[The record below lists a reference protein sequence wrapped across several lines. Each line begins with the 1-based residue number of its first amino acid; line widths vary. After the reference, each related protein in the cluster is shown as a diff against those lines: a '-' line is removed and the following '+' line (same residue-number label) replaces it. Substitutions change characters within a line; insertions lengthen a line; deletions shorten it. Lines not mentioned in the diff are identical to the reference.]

1 MSEPLG
7 KIGKYELRRQL
18 GRGAMGVV
26 YEAFDTVIERA
37 VALKLLRT
45 DVFSA
50 EQLPDVRARFKRE
63 AHSAGK
69 LSHPNIVTIFDYGEH
84 DGAPF
89 IVMDLMSGQE
99 LTRRLEAGA
108 RLPIAEAVKIIGDL
122 LSALAYAHERGVVHR
137 DIKPSN
143 LFLLRDGTIK
153 VVDFGVARI
162 ESSELTETGAILG
175 TPAYMS
181 PEQFLGLPV
190 DGRSDLFSV
199 GVILYHLLTGD
210 RPFSGSPTTIMQ
222 KVLRQ
227 EPIEPTALNPTL
239 VPDWDTVIKRALAKK
254 PEQRFQSARQF
265 ADALRF
271 VLEGK
276 ALPAAPDFVDKD
288 ATVKLPGGM
297 QDEAPASKTAPK
309 SKLWVVFAFGA
320 AAVAAAAVALTLH
333 FNRQQ
338 PQAQAP
344 APVAVVAP
352 KPAPAPVPVVETPKP
367 APEPV
372 VETPKPAPEPVV
384 EKKAEPA
391 PPPPPPAPKE
401 KLKQRIAEKKAAKQA
416 ERQLSEPPPMAVV
429 EERPAP
435 APVVRAAPA
444 PAKAAAPSFRGKVVS
459 LDRTWGFAVVELA
472 ERGSVKVGD
481 RLTATLKSGQRMDMV
496 VRRVSGTLASA
507 VPDGKL
513 SDDLIGASVTR

>member
-7 KIGKYELRRQL
+7 KISKYELRRQL

-45 DVFSA
+45 DVFSP
-50 EQLPDVRARFKRE
+50 EQMPDVRARFKRE

-84 DGAPF
+84 DGAPY

-99 LTRRLEAGA
+99 LSRRMEAGA
-108 RLPIAEAVKIIGDL
+108 RLPIAEAVKIISDL
-122 LSALAYAHERGVVHR
+122 LAALAYAHERGVVHR

-143 LFLLRDGTIK
+143 LFLLRDGSLK

-199 GVILYHLLTGD
+199 CVMLYQLLTGD

-239 VPDWDTVIKRALAKK
+239 APDWDTVIKRGLAKK

-265 ADALRF
+265 ADAIRF
-271 VLEGK
+271 VMEGK
-276 ALPAAPDFVDKD
+276 ALPKLPGFIDND

-297 QDEAPASKTAPK
+297 PEESGRAAPASR
-309 SKLWVVFAFGA
+309 SKMWVLLAFGA
-320 AAVAAAAVALTLH
+320 AAIAAGAVALTLH
-333 FNRQQ
+333 FAR
-338 PQAQAP
+338 QAQQ
-344 APVAVVAP
+344 
-352 KPAPAPVPVVETPKP
+352 PAPAPVVAEAPKPRPAPVVEAPKR
-367 APEPV
+367 APRA
-372 VETPKPAPEPVV
+372 VEE
-384 EKKAEPA
+384 
-391 PPPPPPAPKE
+391 PPPPTPRE
-401 KLKQRIAEKKAAKQA
+401 KLKQRIAEKKAARQIEREQA
-416 ERQLSEPPPMAVV
+416 LSEPPPMAVV
-429 EERPAP
+429 T
-435 APVVRAAPA
+435 
-444 PAKAAAPSFRGKVVS
+444 APSFRAKVVS
-459 LDRTWGFAVVELA
+459 LDRGWGFAVVELA

-481 RLTATLKSGQRMDMV
+481 RLIATTAAGRRTDMV
-496 VRRVSGTLASA
+496 VRRVSGNLASA

-513 SDDLIGASVTR
+513 SDDLIGASVTRN

>member
-1 MSEPLG
+1 MSSLG
-7 KIGKYELRRQL
+7 IIGKYELRAQL

-26 YEAFDTVIERA
+26 YEAFDTVIERK
-37 VALKLLRT
+37 VALKVLRT
-45 DVFSA
+45 DVFAA

-84 DGAPF
+84 EGAPY

-99 LTRRLEAGA
+99 LSRRLEAGA
-108 RLPIAEAVKIIGDL
+108 RLPLGETVKIITDL
-122 LSALAYAHERGVVHR
+122 LAALSYAHEGGVVHR

-227 EPIEPTALNPTL
+227 DPIEPTALNPTL
-239 VPDWDTVIKRALAKK
+239 APDWDTVIKRALAKK

-265 ADALRF
+265 ADAIRF
-271 VLEGK
+271 VMEGK
-276 ALPAAPDFVDKD
+276 ALPKAQEFVDKD
-288 ATVKLPGGM
+288 ATVKLAGGM
-297 QDEAPASKTAPK
+297 QGDSPQPKPAK
-309 SKLWVVFAFGA
+309 SPAWVVFAFGA
-320 AAVAAAAVALTLH
+320 AAIAAAAVAVTLH
-333 FNRQQ
+333 FTRQQ
-338 PQAQAP
+338 PP
-344 APVAVVAP
+344 PPVVAAAP
-352 KPAPAPVPVVETPKP
+352 KVVAEPPKLV
-367 APEPV
+367 EP
-372 VETPKPAPEPVV
+372 PKLEPVV
-384 EKKAEPA
+384 EKKEEAQPA
-391 PPPPPPAPKE
+391 PPPPPAPVLKE
-401 KLKQRIAEKKAAKQA
+401 KLRERVAEKKALRQA
-416 ERQLSEPPPMAVV
+416 ERKRELSDPPPMAVV
-429 EERPAP
+429 EERAAP
-435 APVVRAAPA
+435 KTAPRPAAPA
-444 PAKAAAPSFRGKVVS
+444 FRGKVIS
-459 LDRTWGFAVVELA
+459 LDRGWGFAVVELA
-472 ERGSVKVGD
+472 QRGSVKVGD
-481 RLTATLKSGQRMDMV
+481 RLTATTASGRRADMV
-496 VRRVSGTLASA
+496 VRRVSGNLASA

-513 SDDLIGASVTR
+513 SDDLVGASVTRN

>member
-1 MSEPLG
+1 MSEALG
-7 KIGKYELRRQL
+7 TIGKYQLRRQL

-45 DVFSA
+45 DVFAA
-50 EQLPDVRARFKRE
+50 EQLADVRARFKRE

-84 DGAPF
+84 DGSPY

-99 LTRRLEAGA
+99 LARKLEAGA
-108 RLPIAEAVKIIGDL
+108 RLPVPEAVRIISEL
-122 LSALAYAHERGVVHR
+122 LAALSYAHESGVVHR

-143 LFLLRDGTIK
+143 LFLLRDGTLK

-227 EPIEPTALNPTL
+227 DPIEPTALNPTL
-239 VPDWDTVIKRALAKK
+239 AADWDTVIKRALAKK

-265 ADALRF
+265 ADAIRF
-271 VLEGK
+271 VMEGR
-276 ALPAAPDFVDKD
+276 ALPKAQEFLDD
-288 ATVKLPGGM
+288 ATVQVSPAK
-297 QDEAPASKTAPK
+297 APSPK
-309 SKLWVVFAFGA
+309 SPNWVVLAFSA
-320 AAVAAAAVALTLH
+320 AAVAAIAIALTLH
-333 FNRQQ
+333 FVRR
-338 PQAQAP
+338 PATPVP
-344 APVAVVAP
+344 APVVAEVPKPAPPPVAEAP
-352 KPAPAPVPVVETPKP
+352 KPAPVVEAPKP
-367 APEPV
+367 APV
-372 VETPKPAPEPVV
+372 VEAPK
-384 EKKAEPA
+384 
-391 PPPPPPAPKE
+391 PPPPTPN
-401 KLKQRIAEKKAAKQA
+401 
-416 ERQLSEPPPMAVV
+416 
-429 EERPAP
+429 
-435 APVVRAAPA
+435 
-444 PAKAAAPSFRGKVVS
+444 
-459 LDRTWGFAVVELA
+459 
-472 ERGSVKVGD
+472 
-481 RLTATLKSGQRMDMV
+481 
-496 VRRVSGTLASA
+496 
-507 VPDGKL
+507 
-513 SDDLIGASVTR
+513 

>member
-1 MSEPLG
+1 MSG
-7 KIGKYELRRQL
+7 TIGKYELRAQL

-26 YEAFDTVIERA
+26 YEAFDTVIERK

-84 DGAPF
+84 EGAPF

-99 LTRRLEAGA
+99 LSRRLEAGA
-108 RLPIAEAVKIIGDL
+108 RLPIPEAVKIITDL
-122 LSALAYAHERGVVHR
+122 LAALSYAHEGGVVHR

-143 LFLLRDGTIK
+143 LFLLRDGTLK

-239 VPDWDTVIKRALAKK
+239 APDWDTVIKRALAKK

-265 ADALRF
+265 ADAIRF
-271 VLEGK
+271 VVEGK
-276 ALPAAPDFVDKD
+276 ALPKAPEFLND
-288 ATVKLPGGM
+288 ATVQVPGGM
-297 QDEAPASKTAPK
+297 KSESPAGAAAAPRSKT
-309 SKLWVVFAFGA
+309 WVVFAFGA
-320 AAVAAAAVALTLH
+320 AALAAAAVAVTLH
-333 FNRQQ
+333 FTRQ
-338 PQAQAP
+338 P
-344 APVAVVAP
+344 A
-352 KPAPAPVPVVETPKP
+352 PAPAPVLAAAPKP
-367 APEPV
+367 V
-372 VETPKPAPEPVV
+372 PEPVV
-384 EKKAEPA
+384 EKKIEA
-391 PPPPPPAPKE
+391 PTPPPAPKE
-401 KLKQRIAEKKAAKQA
+401 TIRERVAEKKALRRA
-416 ERQLSEPPPMAVV
+416 EREQVLSEPPPMAVV
-429 EERPAP
+429 ETKVSRPA
-435 APVVRAAPA
+435 APVAPA
-444 PAKAAAPSFRGKVVS
+444 FRGKVVS
-459 LDRTWGFAVVELA
+459 LDRSWGFAVVELA
-472 ERGSVKVGD
+472 ERGTVKVGD
-481 RLTATLKSGQRMDMV
+481 RLTATLKGGRRMDMV
-496 VRRVSGTLASA
+496 VRRVSGNLASA

-513 SDDLIGASVTR
+513 SDDLVGASVSRN

>member
-1 MSEPLG
+1 VTEPLG

-37 VALKLLRT
+37 VALKVLRT

-84 DGAPF
+84 EGAPY

-99 LTRRLEAGA
+99 LARRVEAGA
-108 RLPIAEAVKIIGDL
+108 RVPIPETVKIIADL
-122 LSALAYAHERGVVHR
+122 LAALSYAHESGVVHR

-143 LFLLRDGTIK
+143 MFLLRDGTVK

-199 GVILYHLLTGD
+199 GVILYHLLTGE

-227 EPIEPTALNPTL
+227 EPMEPTALNPTL
-239 VPDWDTVIKRALAKK
+239 APDWDTVIKRALAKK
-254 PEQRFQSARQF
+254 PEQRFQTARQF
-265 ADALRF
+265 ADAIRF
-271 VLEGK
+271 VMEGK
-276 ALPAAPDFVDKD
+276 ALPKGPAFLNDE
-288 ATVKLPGGM
+288 TVKLPGGM
-297 QDEAPASKTAPK
+297 QSEAPSTAAAAPK
-309 SKLWVVFAFGA
+309 SKMWVVFAFGA
-320 AAVAAAAVALTLH
+320 AALAAAAVAITLQ
-333 FNRQQ
+333 FTRQ
-338 PQAQAP
+338 PQQAP
-344 APVAVVAP
+344 APVVAVAP
-352 KPAPAPVPVVETPKP
+352 KPAPVVP
-367 APEPV
+367 PV

-384 EKKAEPA
+384 EKKAEP
-391 PPPPPPAPKE
+391 PPPPPAPKE
-401 KLKQRIAEKKAAKQA
+401 KLKQRVAEKKAARRIEQD
-416 ERQLSEPPPMAVV
+416 LSEPPPMAVV
-429 EERPAP
+429 EKRATPSRVTPA
-435 APVVRAAPA
+435 AAPA
-444 PAKAAAPSFRGKVVS
+444 IRGKVVS
-459 LDRTWGFAVVELA
+459 LDRSWGFAVVDFG
-472 ERGSVKVGD
+472 ERGLVKVGD
-481 RLTATLKSGQRMDMV
+481 RLTATMRSGRRMDMV
-496 VRRVSGTLASA
+496 VRRVSGNYASA
-507 VPDGKL
+507 VPDGRL
-513 SDDLIGASVTR
+513 SDDLVGASVARH

>member
-1 MSEPLG
+1 MSSLG
-7 KIGKYELRRQL
+7 IIGKYELRAQL

-26 YEAFDTVIERA
+26 YEAFDTVIERK
-37 VALKLLRT
+37 VALKVLRT
-45 DVFSA
+45 DVFAA

-84 DGAPF
+84 EGAPY

-99 LTRRLEAGA
+99 LSRRLEAGA
-108 RLPIAEAVKIIGDL
+108 RLPLAETVKIIADL
-122 LSALAYAHERGVVHR
+122 LSALSYAHESGVVHR

-143 LFLLRDGTIK
+143 LFLLRDGTLK

-239 VPDWDTVIKRALAKK
+239 APDWDTVIKRALAKK

-265 ADALRF
+265 ADAIRF
-271 VLEGK
+271 VMEGK
-276 ALPAAPDFVDKD
+276 ALPKAQEFVDRD

-297 QDEAPASKTAPK
+297 QGDAPQAKPAK
-309 SKLWVVFAFGA
+309 SPAWVVFAFGA
-320 AAVAAAAVALTLH
+320 AAVAAAAVAVTLH
-333 FNRQQ
+333 FTRQQ
-338 PQAQAP
+338 QPPPVVAAAAP
-344 APVAVVAP
+344 KAVVEPP
-352 KPAPAPVPVVETPKP
+352 KL
-367 APEPV
+367 
-372 VETPKPAPEPVV
+372 EPVV
-384 EKKAEPA
+384 EKKEEAQPA
-391 PPPPPPAPKE
+391 PPPPPAPVLKE
-401 KLKQRIAEKKAAKQA
+401 RPRERIAEKKALRQA
-416 ERQLSEPPPMAVV
+416 ERKRELSEPPPMAVL
-429 EERPAP
+429 EERKTAPRPA
-435 APVVRAAPA
+435 APV
-444 PAKAAAPSFRGKVVS
+444 FRGKVVS
-459 LDRTWGFAVVELA
+459 LDRGWGFAVVELA

-481 RLTATLKSGQRMDMV
+481 RLTATTAGGRRASMV
-496 VRRVSGTLASA
+496 VRRVSGNLASA
-507 VPDGKL
+507 VPDGRL
-513 SDDLIGASVTR
+513 SDDLVGASVTRN

>member
-1 MSEPLG
+1 VTG
-7 KIGKYELRRQL
+7 TTIGKYELRTQL
-18 GRGAMGVV
+18 GRGAMGIV
-26 YEAFDTVIERA
+26 YEAFDTVIERK

-45 DVFSA
+45 DVFAA

-84 DGAPF
+84 DGAPY

-99 LTRRLEAGA
+99 LSRRLEAGT
-108 RLPIAEAVKIIGDL
+108 RLPLAETVKIITEL
-122 LSALAYAHERGVVHR
+122 LAALSYAHEGGVVHR

-143 LFLLRDGTIK
+143 LFLLRDGTLK

-210 RPFSGSPTTIMQ
+210 RPFAGSPTTIMQ

-227 EPIEPTALNPTL
+227 DPIDPTALNPML
-239 VPDWDTVIKRALAKK
+239 AADWDTVIKRALAKK
-254 PEQRFQSARQF
+254 PEHRFQTARQF
-265 ADALRF
+265 ADAIRF
-271 VLEGK
+271 VMEGK
-276 ALPAAPDFVDKD
+276 ALPKAPEFLND
-288 ATVKLPGGM
+288 ATVQVPGGM
-297 QDEAPASKTAPK
+297 KAQRDPTLVPAAPRSST
-309 SKLWVVFAFGA
+309 WVIFAFGA

-333 FNRQQ
+333 FTRRE
-338 PQAQAP
+338 
-344 APVAVVAP
+344 
-352 KPAPAPVPVVETPKP
+352 PAPAPVVAVQIPKP
-367 APEPV
+367 APV
-372 VETPKPAPEPVV
+372 VEPPKPEPVV
-384 EKKAEPA
+384 EKQEAQPA
-391 PPPPPPAPKE
+391 PPPPAPKE
-401 KLKQRIAEKKAAKQA
+401 KLKQRMAEKKA
-416 ERQLSEPPPMAVV
+416 ERRAAREISEPPPMAFADERKPARLVV
-429 EERPAP
+429 AP
-435 APVVRAAPA
+435 
-444 PAKAAAPSFRGKVVS
+444 PSFRAKVVS
-459 LDRTWGFAVVELA
+459 LDRSWNFAVIELA

-481 RLTATLKSGQRMDMV
+481 RLTATTPGGRRAGMV
-496 VRRVSGTLASA
+496 VRRVSGNLASA

-513 SDDLIGASVTR
+513 SDDLVGASVTRSN

>member
-1 MSEPLG
+1 VTGTS
-7 KIGKYELRRQL
+7 IGKYELRAQL

-26 YEAFDTVIERA
+26 YEAFDTVIERK

-45 DVFSA
+45 DVFAA

-84 DGAPF
+84 DGAPY

-99 LTRRLEAGA
+99 LSRRLEAGA
-108 RLPIAEAVKIIGDL
+108 RLPLAETVKIIGEL
-122 LSALAYAHERGVVHR
+122 LAALSNAHESGVVHR

-143 LFLLRDGTIK
+143 LFLLRDGTLK

-210 RPFSGSPTTIMQ
+210 RPFAGSPTTIMQ

-227 EPIEPTALNPTL
+227 DPIDPTALNPML
-239 VPDWDTVIKRALAKK
+239 AADWDTVIKRALAKK
-254 PEQRFQSARQF
+254 QEHRFQSARQF
-265 ADALRF
+265 ADAIRF
-271 VLEGK
+271 VMEGK
-276 ALPAAPDFVDKD
+276 ALPKAPEFLND
-288 ATVKLPGGM
+288 ATVQVPGGM
-297 QDEAPASKTAPK
+297 KAQDPTQIQAPPSRSKT
-309 SKLWVVFAFGA
+309 WVVFAFGA
-320 AAVAAAAVALTLH
+320 AAIAAAAVATTLH
-333 FNRQQ
+333 FTRQ
-338 PQAQAP
+338 PAPTP
-344 APVAVVAP
+344 APVVAAVV
-352 KPAPAPVPVVETPKP
+352 
-367 APEPV
+367 
-372 VETPKPAPEPVV
+372 PKPAPEPVV
-384 EKKAEPA
+384 EKTE
-391 PPPPPPAPKE
+391 PPPPPPQE
-401 KLKQRIAEKKAAKQA
+401 KLRERIAEKKALRQ
-416 ERQLSEPPPMAVV
+416 ERKREISEPPPMALV
-429 EERPAP
+429 EEKSAP
-435 APVVRAAPA
+435 PRFRA
-444 PAKAAAPSFRGKVVS
+444 KVVS
-459 LDRTWGFAVVELA
+459 LDRGWGFAVVELP

-481 RLTATLKSGQRMDMV
+481 RLTATLPSGRRMDMV
-496 VRRVSGTLASA
+496 VRRVSGNLASA

-513 SDDLIGASVTR
+513 SDDLLGASVTRSY

>member
-1 MSEPLG
+1 MTDSLG
-7 KIGKYELRRQL
+7 TIGKYQLRRQL

-37 VALKLLRT
+37 VALKLLRS
-45 DVFSA
+45 DVFA
-50 EQLPDVRARFKRE
+50 PEQLADVRVRFKRE

-99 LTRRLEAGA
+99 LSRRVESGA
-108 RLPIAEAVKIIGDL
+108 RLPLAETVKMVTEL
-122 LSALAYAHERGVVHR
+122 LAALAYAHERGV
-137 DIKPSN
+137 
-143 LFLLRDGTIK
+143 FLLSDGTLK

-239 VPDWDTVIKRALAKK
+239 ATDWDTVIKRALAKK

-271 VLEGK
+271 VMEGK
-276 ALPAAPDFVDKD
+276 ALPKLPGFIDND
-288 ATVKLPGGM
+288 ATVKLEGGM
-297 QDEAPASKTAPK
+297 QSEQPAKPEVAAAPRSR
-309 SKLWVVFAFGA
+309 LWLVFAFGA
-320 AAVAAAAVALTLH
+320 AALAAAAAVAVTLH
-333 FNRQQ
+333 FSRQTP
-338 PQAQAP
+338 PQAPVVAAAPKPVPAP
-344 APVAVVAP
+344 AVEAP
-352 KPAPAPVPVVETPKP
+352 KPAPVVEAPKP
-367 APEPV
+367 APV
-372 VETPKPAPEPVV
+372 VEAPKPAPVV
-384 EKKAEPA
+384 EA
-391 PPPPPPAPKE
+391 PPPPPAPKE
-401 KLKQRIAEKKAAKQA
+401 KLKQRIAEKKAARQ
-416 ERQLSEPPPMAVV
+416 ERRLAEPPPMAYV
-429 EERPAP
+429 EEPAP
-435 APVVRAAPA
+435 AAPKVNKPA
-444 PAKAAAPSFRGKVVS
+444 PAAPSATQPVPAAPSSRGKVVS
-459 LDRTWGFAVVELA
+459 LDRSWGFAVVELA

-481 RLTATLKSGQRMDMV
+481 RLTATTASGRRADMV
-496 VRRVSGTLASA
+496 VRRVSGNLASA

-513 SDDLIGASVTR
+513 SDDLVGASVTRK

>member
-1 MSEPLG
+1 VSEALG
-7 KIGKYELRRQL
+7 KVGKYELRRQL

-26 YEAFDTVIERA
+26 YEAFDTVIERL

-45 DVFSA
+45 DVFAA

-84 DGAPF
+84 DGAPY

-99 LTRRLEAGA
+99 LARKLEGGT
-108 RLPIAEAVKIIGDL
+108 RLPLAETVKIITDL
-122 LSALAYAHERGVVHR
+122 LSALAYAHESGVVHR

-143 LFLLRDGTIK
+143 LFQLRDGTVK

-199 GVILYHLLTGD
+199 GIILYHLLTGD

-227 EPIEPTALNPTL
+227 DPIDPTALNPML
-239 VPDWDTVIKRALAKK
+239 AADWDIVIKRALAKK

-265 ADALRF
+265 SDAIRF
-271 VLEGK
+271 VMEGK
-276 ALPAAPDFVDKD
+276 ALPKATEFLSDE
-288 ATVKLPGGM
+288 TVKLPGGLNT
-297 QDEAPASKTAPK
+297 EAPAGAPAPR
-309 SKLWVVFAFGA
+309 SRMWVVFAFGA
-320 AAVAAAAVALTLH
+320 AAVAAAAVAITLH
-333 FNRQQ
+333 FARRSV
-338 PQAQAP
+338 AP
-344 APVAVVAP
+344 APVVAEAP
-352 KPAPAPVPVVETPKP
+352 KPTPAPVVEAPKPPPVVEAPK
-367 APEPV
+367 
-372 VETPKPAPEPVV
+372 PEPVV
-384 EKKAEPA
+384 EKKVA
-391 PPPPPPAPKE
+391 
-401 KLKQRIAEKKAAKQA
+401 RIAEKKAARKA
-416 ERQLSEPPPMAVV
+416 ERQLTEPPPMAVV
-429 EERPAP
+429 EEKPAPRP
-435 APVVRAAPA
+435 APVV
-444 PAKAAAPSFRGKVVS
+444 PSFRAKVVS
-459 LDRTWGFAVVELA
+459 LDRSWGFAVVELA

-481 RLTATLKSGQRMDMV
+481 RLTATTASGRRADMV
-496 VRRVSGTLASA
+496 VRRVSGNLASA
-507 VPDGKL
+507 VPDGRL
-513 SDDLIGASVTR
+513 SDDLVGASVSRN

>member
-1 MSEPLG
+1 MSELLG
-7 KIGKYELRRQL
+7 TIGKYQLRRQL

-37 VALKLLRT
+37 VALKVLRT

-50 EQLPDVRARFKRE
+50 EQMPDVRTRFKRE

-84 DGAPF
+84 EGAPF

-99 LTRRLEAGA
+99 LAKRLEAGA
-108 RLPIAEAVKIIGDL
+108 RLPLAETVKIITGL
-122 LSALAYAHERGVVHR
+122 LAALAYAHESGVVHR

-143 LFLLRDGTIK
+143 LFLLRDGTVK

-227 EPIEPTALNPTL
+227 EPIDPTALNPTL
-239 VPDWDTVIKRALAKK
+239 APDWDTVIKRALAKK

-265 ADALRF
+265 ADAIRF
-271 VLEGK
+271 VMEGK
-276 ALPAAPDFVDKD
+276 TLPKMPEFRDND

-297 QDEAPASKTAPK
+297 QDEVPAGAARAAAPK
-309 SKLWVVFAFGA
+309 SKMWVVLAFGA

-333 FNRQQ
+333 FTRQQ
-338 PQAQAP
+338 AAPVPVP
-344 APVAVVAP
+344 APVVAVAP
-352 KPAPAPVPVVETPKP
+352 KPAPVVE
-367 APEPV
+367 
-372 VETPKPAPEPVV
+372 
-384 EKKAEPA
+384 EKKAE
-391 PPPPPPAPKE
+391 PPPPPPATRKE
-401 KLKQRIAEKKAAKQA
+401 KLREYIAEKKALRKA
-416 ERQLSEPPPMAVV
+416 ERELSEPPPMAVV
-429 EERPAP
+429 EQKAARPAQPKAPP
-435 APVVRAAPA
+435 AQPKAPPPQAAAPA
-444 PAKAAAPSFRGKVVS
+444 FRGKVVS
-459 LDRTWGFAVVELA
+459 LDRGWGFAVVELA

-481 RLTATLKSGQRMDMV
+481 RLTATTADGRRTGMV
-496 VRRVSGTLASA
+496 VRRVSGSLASA

-513 SDDLIGASVTR
+513 TDDLIGASVTR